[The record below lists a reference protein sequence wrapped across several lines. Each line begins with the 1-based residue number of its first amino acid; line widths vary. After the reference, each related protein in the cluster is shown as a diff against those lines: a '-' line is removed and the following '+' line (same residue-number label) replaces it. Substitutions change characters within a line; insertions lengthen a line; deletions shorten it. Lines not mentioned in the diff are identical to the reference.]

1 MIDMSRP
8 GGPHEPTPSRSTKK
22 GTAMT
27 IAVCAK
33 PPAIALSPEPYLHL
47 GDGEVYNPLTDRSL
61 SRGEPGFAALEML
74 LAGHAGVEDLR
85 DEDRRL
91 LRKTGWLVPERENL
105 ARRYRLKYVSLE
117 THTICNQACYF
128 CPVSI
133 DPRKAYFM
141 PTELFDRL
149 VQELT
154 AYRDTL
160 EGVSLM
166 SYNEPTVDK
175 RFVDQCRTLIDAGL
189 SAAVNSNASGL
200 TPAKVDALVEAGSL
214 RYLSINLSTVDGEK
228 YRRDRGRAHLAR
240 VLANLDYAK
249 DRPVAEEMIIMVL
262 GTGDAQHLS
271 DYEKLRERFAGSHF
285 EVKKEE
291 IMDRAGYLDVGLKP
305 EQQSPRLCGCE
316 NLGSRPLQHLH
327 ITPHGKCVLCCQDYD
342 EKYEIGDL
350 NESSIEEVL
359 TGDRIAT
366 MRRWAYGLEGAPD
379 DFICN
384 GCIFALTR

>member
-1 MIDMSRP
+1 M
-8 GGPHEPTPSRSTKK
+8 
-22 GTAMT
+22 MT
-27 IAVCAK
+27 AVCGK
-33 PPAIALSPEPYLHL
+33 PPKIATTWSPEPFLHM
-47 GDGEVYNPLTDRSL
+47 GDGKVYNPLTDRSL
-61 SRGEPGFAALEML
+61 SRGEPGYDAFEAL
-74 LAGHAGVEDLR
+74 LAGRVSADALR

-91 LRKTGWLVPERENL
+91 LRDSGWLVLEQDNL
-105 ARRYRLKYVSLE
+105 TRRYRLKYVSLE

-141 PTELFDRL
+141 PTELFERL

-160 EGVSLM
+160 EGVFLM

-175 RFVDQCRTLIDAGL
+175 RFVDQCRTLLEAGL
-189 SAAVNSNASGL
+189 AAAVNSNASGL
-200 TPAKVDALVEAGSL
+200 TPAKVDALVEAGAL

-228 YRRDRGRAHLAR
+228 YRRDRGRPHLDR

-249 DRPVAEEMIIMVL
+249 DRPVAEEMVVMVL
-262 GTGDAQHLS
+262 GTGDEQHLS
-271 DYEKLRERFAGSHF
+271 DYEKICRRFTGSRF
-285 EVKKEE
+285 KVKMEQ
-291 IMDRAGYLDVGLKP
+291 IMDRAGHLDVGLKP
-305 EQQSPRLCGCE
+305 TLKNPQLCGCE
-316 NLGSRPLQHLH
+316 NVGSRPLQHLH

-342 EKYEIGDL
+342 EKYEVGDL
-350 NESSIEEVL
+350 NESTIEEVL
-359 TGDRIAT
+359 TGDRVAT
-366 MRRWAYGLEGAPD
+366 LRRWAYGLEGAPA